1 MTCAWLSYN
10 GDSTVFL
17 YGSTPTLPDSIVK
30 GQTVTVSVGAALST
44 AKIHDWSVVSGLGV
58 GREEFSRRYLA
69 GTAAPVLDDFDATT
83 IIGRK
88 GTRTL
93 DRMTSQVIATAGLLL
108 DGGLVSEEA
117 RGSVGLVLGSS
128 TGSIASITD
137 FTRDT
142 FTQDRPYLVNP
153 ANFPNTVMNS
163 AAGRTAIWYGL
174 RGLNSTIAAGHLTGL
189 VALRYASRM
198 IRLGYADTLR
208 VGAVEEVSGAVTAG
222 VDAVRGHCASA
233 PGGGVN
239 PLGEG
244 CVLFLLGGRGGAG
257 GGTAAAGLVD
267 VEMGT
272 AEYGADTAMLS
283 AALARTI
290 RALLART
297 GLRPADIELVSLARS
312 GDGALDG
319 AEATAVADVLGTAG
333 RRIVAADLTG
343 NSFSAL
349 GAFQLAAALAVA
361 GGDRGPG
368 DPTRPCLIT
377 SMGTDGSVG
386 CALVRV

>member
-1 MTCAWLSYN
+1 
-10 GDSTVFL
+10 
-17 YGSTPTLPDSIVK
+17 
-30 GQTVTVSVGAALST
+30 
-44 AKIHDWSVVSGLGV
+44 V
-58 GREEFSRRYLA
+58 GRDEFSRQFLA
-69 GTAAPVLDDFDATT
+69 GSTAPLLDDFDAVAL
-83 IIGRK
+83 IGKK

-93 DRMTSQVIATAGLLL
+93 DRMTSLVIATAGLVL
-108 DGGLVSEEA
+108 DGGLVPEEV

-198 IRLGYADTLR
+198 IRLGYADTLL
-208 VGAVEEVSGAVTAG
+208 VGAVEEVSDAVTAG

-233 PGGGVN
+233 AGGGIN

-257 GGTAAAGLVD
+257 GGTPAAELVD
-267 VEMGT
+267 FELGT
-272 AEYGADTAMLS
+272 AEYGADTGALS

-297 GLRPADIELVSLARS
+297 GLRPADVELVSLAQS
-312 GDGALDG
+312 GDGMLDG
-319 AEATAVADVLGTAG
+319 AELTAVDDVLGDAG
-333 RRIVAADLTG
+333 RRIVASDLTG

-361 GGDRGPG
+361 APDRGPG